1 MTVGAASDE
10 CRVLWELRRSQG
22 LFALLEESTD
32 SELQI
37 QAQLRR
43 KIPDDVVRGA
53 LAVAELRHRAA
64 AKFSRAAEMWFDRKG
79 LEQATPEAVARHK
92 AKRFA
97 GPVWDYCSGIGGD
110 TIALAAHCEVM
121 AVDVSPAQA
130 LRTTWNAEVYGVAS
144 EVQAVCADVQQLISS
159 AGLIHIDPD
168 RRAANGGRSRRV
180 EESVPGLEFLQ
191 RLTGEFAG
199 GAIKLSPA
207 GNFAGKFPDGELEL
221 VSLSGECKEATV
233 WFGELAS
240 PGLWRATVLPAGETL
255 AADPLSAQAEVGP
268 LGGFLYDPDPAV
280 VRAGLVDVL
289 AERLNLRRL
298 DEAEE
303 YLTSDQLVESPFLRA
318 MVVDAQL
325 PNNEREIRR
334 HFRGA
339 GIGQVEIKCRH
350 IPIQA
355 DAVRR
360 RLPLEG
366 RRAAVLVF
374 ARISGKARAVIC
386 RRVVDRDNRGQ
397 FTPGK

>member
-1 MTVGAASDE
+1 MTNDE
-10 CRVLWELRRSQG
+10 CRVLWELRREPG
-22 LFALLEESTD
+22 LFEMLEQSTG

-43 KIPDDVVRGA
+43 KIPDELVRAVLA
-53 LAVAELRHRAA
+53 LDNLRHRAA

-97 GPVWDYCSGIGGD
+97 GSVWDYCCGIGGD

-121 AVDVSPAQA
+121 AVDVSPAQT
-130 LRTTWNAEVYGVAS
+130 LRTVWNAEIHGVAS
-144 EVQAVCADVQQLISS
+144 QVQAVCADVHQLVSRVDFV
-159 AGLIHIDPD
+159 HIDPD
-168 RRAANGGRSRRV
+168 RRAGNGGRSRRV
-180 EESVPGLEFLQ
+180 EESVPGLEFLK
-191 RLTGEFAG
+191 RLTSEFAG

-207 GNFAGKFPDGELEL
+207 SNFAGKFPDGELEL

-240 PGLWRATVLPAGETL
+240 PGLWRATVLPAGATL
-255 AADPLSAQAEVGP
+255 AADPLSAQAEPGP

-289 AERLNLRRL
+289 AEKLNLRRL

-303 YLTSDQLVESPFLRA
+303 YLTSEELVHSPFVRA
-318 MVVDAQL
+318 LAVDAQL

-334 HFRGA
+334 YFRA
-339 GIGQVEIKCRH
+339 ADIGQVEIKCRH

-355 DAVRR
+355 DALRR

-366 RRAAVLVF
+366 RQAAVLVF

-386 RRVVDRDNRGQ
+386 RRLVDGENHGR
-397 FTPGK
+397 FTEQRAGE